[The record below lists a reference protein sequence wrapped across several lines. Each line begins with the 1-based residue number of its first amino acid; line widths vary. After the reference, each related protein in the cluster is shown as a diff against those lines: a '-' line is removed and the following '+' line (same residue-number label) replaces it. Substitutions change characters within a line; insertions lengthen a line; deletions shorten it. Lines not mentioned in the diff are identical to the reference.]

1 LNKLNRIV
9 PIKWVNGALEV
20 LDQLLLPLKEEWI
33 TCTTSSQVA
42 ATIRDMNVR
51 GAPAIGVTA
60 AFGCA
65 LGLKTFLTAK
75 NAESPF
81 DEKSLLREF
90 SKVKD
95 ELGATRPTAVNLF
108 WALNRMEQ
116 LVKTL
121 ADKEQGNN
129 KLDNGNEFYDLLVK
143 EACTIRD
150 EDEAFCEAIGQHGL
164 PLIPSDASIITH
176 CNAGALA
183 TAAYGTALGVIRAAH
198 EKGLVKT
205 VYCDETRPYLQ
216 GARLT
221 TWELH
226 KDGIPCALIC
236 DNMAGALMAGNKVSL
251 VVVGADRIA
260 ANGDVANK
268 IGTYQLAVM
277 CKYHDIPFYVAAP
290 LSTFDMSIE
299 DGSFIPIEQRST
311 KEVTTI
317 GTTVIAPEGV
327 EALHP
332 AFDVTPAKLVTA
344 IITNAGVIK
353 DPDKEKVLALMNSY
367 RKEQLNA

>member
-1 LNKLNRIV
+1 LTKRTNRIV

-33 TCTTSSQVA
+33 TCTTASEVA
-42 ATIRDMNVR
+42 ATIKDMNVR
-51 GAPAIGVTA
+51 GAPAIGVAA
-60 AFGCA
+60 AFGCV
-65 LGLKTFLTAK
+65 LGMKPFLTGK
-75 NAESPF
+75 NAESCQSTGSPSI
-81 DEKSLLREF
+81 ESLKEEF
-90 SKVKD
+90 SKIKK
-95 ELGATRPTAVNLF
+95 ELGSTRPTAVNLF
-108 WALNRMEQ
+108 CALKRMEE
-116 LVKTL
+116 LFLSLCEDKGALCRVFETL
-121 ADKEQGNN
+121 EN
-129 KLDNGNEFYDLLVK
+129 
-143 EACTIRD
+143 EACLIRD
-150 EDEAFCEAIGQHGL
+150 EDEAFCEAIGHHGL
-164 PLIPSDASIITH
+164 PLIPPNASIITH

-198 EKGLVKT
+198 EKGLVKK

-226 KDGIPCALIC
+226 KDGIPCVLIC
-236 DNMAGALMAGNKVSL
+236 DNMAGSLMASNKVSL

-268 IGTYQLAVM
+268 IGTYSLAVL
-277 CKYHDIPFYVAAP
+277 CKYHNIPFYVAAP
-290 LSTFDMSIE
+290 LTTFDMSIE
-299 DGSFIPIEQRST
+299 DGSLIPIEQRST

-317 GTTVIAPEGV
+317 GETVIAPPGV

-332 AFDVTPAKLVTA
+332 AFDVTPASLITA

-353 DPDKEKVLALMNSY
+353 YPDRDKVKQHVTKDKVPN
-367 RKEQLNA
+367 ND